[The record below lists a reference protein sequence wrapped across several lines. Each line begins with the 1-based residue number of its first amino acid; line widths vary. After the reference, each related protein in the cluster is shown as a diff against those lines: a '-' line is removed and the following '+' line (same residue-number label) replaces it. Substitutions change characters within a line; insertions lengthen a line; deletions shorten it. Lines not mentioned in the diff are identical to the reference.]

1 MISRIFCIFRKFR
14 QESPV
19 LTFLGTVQMNRFIEG
34 QNEIK
39 TLGTTVQY
47 LRERQISTDISFAI
61 GIKKACLIFRSFE
74 MDDRATRMDERSRL
88 VEEEQEEGGWEGP
101 FFYVDILICVFGI
114 FGLSVFFWSMIT
126 PEEIEPVDI

>member
-1 MISRIFCIFRKFR
+1 MISRIFWIFRKFR

-61 GIKKACLIFRSFE
+61 GIKKGLFDFQIFRNGRQSNKDGRE
-74 MDDRATRMDERSRL
+74 IQVGGGGAGGRRL
-88 VEEEQEEGGWEGP
+88 GRT
-101 FFYVDILICVFGI
+101 VF
-114 FGLSVFFWSMIT
+114 LC
-126 PEEIEPVDI
+126 